1 MNVPKVLKK
10 SGDAV
15 TLIVHM
21 DIIEPKYSIKPT
33 GLKQYTLQYVK
44 EKYCSLCFWYIN
56 ILPNLVDNKNNNLG
70 NNWLPG
76 KRGVLGGK
84 TSVADPEL
92 LITDPE
98 AGFISESV
106 FFKKS

>member
-1 MNVPKVLKK
+1 M
-10 SGDAV
+10 
-15 TLIVHM
+15 
-21 DIIEPKYSIKPT
+21 
-33 GLKQYTLQYVK
+33 
-44 EKYCSLCFWYIN
+44 
-56 ILPNLVDNKNNNLG
+56 DNKNNNLG

-106 FFKKS
+106 FFKKSYN

>member
-33 GLKQYTLQYVK
+33 GLKQYTIQYVQLLHVRR
-44 EKYCSLCFWYIN
+44 SI
-56 ILPNLVDNKNNNLG
+56 
-70 NNWLPG
+70 
-76 KRGVLGGK
+76 VL
-84 TSVADPEL
+84 
-92 LITDPE
+92 
-98 AGFISESV
+98 SV
-106 FFKKS
+106 FDI